1 MSITD
6 FFRGKILLIT
16 GGTAFLGQP
25 MVAKI
30 LTALPD
36 IQKIYLLIRS
46 RTDPTGKH
54 TSAQERLEN
63 ELLTSDVFASLRRLH
78 GENFDAWAQQKLTA
92 VEGDLTHERLGFND
106 AEYQRLQNEVQV
118 FINIAGLVDF
128 DPPFDDSLWGNALA
142 AKHVVN
148 FARGCQDAVFLHIST
163 AYVCGDNPGR
173 VLEELPP
180 SYEHYATQHNEK
192 TGMETIPETLSEEI
206 EGLLSLSAAIRAEA
220 ESPANLANFQQEAEA
235 EIKGTRKR
243 LEAQVAELKTEW
255 LEERLVEEG
264 LKHARSRGWNDTYTY
279 MKFLAEQ
286 MVMELRGELPTA
298 IVRPSIIESSFDEP
312 EPGWLGGFRMCEPLI
327 VGFGKGR
334 LPDFPAD
341 PDIILDI
348 IPVDFV
354 VNAILAAA
362 EATARRRGIEV
373 YHVATGTQNPLYFR
387 GIFEAT
393 YEYFMKYP
401 MIEDGKPV
409 TVPIWK
415 YPSLEEFQRKLDSRM
430 RLVDLTVQTLGKL
443 PIRAAKRKRRQLV
456 LKQSGI
462 KALLH
467 YIRIYAPYT
476 RTNFEFE
483 TEKTQ
488 GLYEALSPIEQQRF
502 NFDVSRIHWKRYFQ
516 EIHIPGIKR
525 HVLKIED
532 GTTDD
537 TEASPSTKHE
547 KASSQDESEE
557 SVTASEWKDNTRNE
571 NVIHCPASPHAT
583 CATDLDYS
591 QTKSGL
597 SPDQILPKTIVDLI
611 KIQASRI
618 PDRIALQMATESGWE
633 EYTYAETYTLSRQ
646 VAWQLWE
653 SGLRKDDR
661 VVLVSENQPEWCI
674 AYLAAVQIG
683 IAVVPL
689 DAQTPAHEI
698 LAIAEFTTAKSILA
712 SESVLE
718 KSDAVLSTAKTRRS
732 RDHDHRDGVP
742 PLMLQN
748 INRDCEIVASHQQ
761 EGKPSSTETSLL
773 TPERFPKD
781 TDLTL
786 ESQTEIP
793 ADFPNVEVSP
803 DTVASIIFTMGTTVE
818 AKGAM
823 LTHGGFISNVQAV
836 AKALPPTDTERI
848 LSALPLYHALSF
860 SCSLLMA
867 LYSGTTA
874 TYVNAL
880 RPTTLLKT
888 MREAKTTAFIG
899 VPRLFQML
907 QGTIERQAARADTP
921 GETLAEKARAVM
933 GGEIRVLVSG
943 GAPLSDAI
951 YDGFQKFGMT
961 LYQGYGMTETA
972 PVLSVN
978 PYQKSKRGSVGPAVE
993 GVELQIENPDS
1004 NGIGEIIA
1012 QGPSTMLGYYQN
1024 TDATEKAIRNGW
1036 LYTGDLGYMDADGY
1050 LYLTG
1055 HCKDIIVPASGKNV
1069 YPVELESLYRDNPA
1083 ISEMC
1088 VLGIPYQD
1096 GSDTAIHAVIVP
1108 SASDAA
1114 TKTEIQHHLQ
1124 ARAKE
1129 LPSYQQFHKSHL
1141 WNEPLPKDA
1150 DGNVDRQS
1158 LSRSLEAH
1166 IKNTIDLQEDSTA
1179 DVVGGNSDS
1188 RLPRTDIPEEILSTL
1203 GRLARMPTHQ
1213 IQRESRLDTDLG
1225 LDSLTRLDLLLVLES
1240 RLGGTIPDALLANL
1254 ETVGDV
1260 VRLIET
1266 FPSDITKEKENS
1278 EEDEKPEFGQ
1288 MPRWYARAFRTVITG
1303 IYRNYFSLKCYGLE
1317 HIPQGK
1323 PYIIMPNHSS
1333 HLDTLT
1339 VITALGTKAYHLWVL
1354 AARDYWFATR
1364 LQGWFA
1370 RTCLNALPIEREG
1383 NFTEFLQDLRAAN
1396 EVMTQNNGL
1405 LIFPEGTRSLDGK
1418 LQPFKPGVLSLL
1430 IYTPNVPVIPAYIEG
1445 TYHALPKGRNLP
1457 KKHPVRIVFGEPLTF
1472 PPEGWAEQ
1480 DKISIDPDR
1489 YQEFLE
1495 LAQNRVA
1502 ELGAMLRQSEL

>member
-1 MSITD
+1 MSIID
-6 FFRGKILLIT
+6 FFRGKVLLIT

-46 RTDPTGKH
+46 RTDTTGKH

-92 VEGDLTHERLGFND
+92 IEGDLTHEHLGFSD
-106 AEYQRLQNEVQV
+106 TEYQRLQNEVQV

-128 DPPFDDSLWGNALA
+128 DPPIDDSLWGNALA

-148 FARGCQDAVFLHIST
+148 FARGCQDAVFLHVST

-180 SYEHYATQHNEK
+180 LYADYATQHREK
-192 TGMETIPETLSEEI
+192 TGMAIPETLTEEI
-206 EGLLSLSAAIRAEA
+206 EGLLSRSAAIRAEA
-220 ESPANLANFQQEAEA
+220 ESPENLANLQQEAEVQ
-235 EIKGTRKR
+235 IKGTRKG
-243 LEAQVAELKTEW
+243 LEAQIEELKSEW

-362 EATARRRGIEV
+362 EATARRGGIEV

-393 YEYFMKYP
+393 YGYFMKHP

-415 YPSLEEFQRKLDSRM
+415 YPSLEEFQQKLDSRM
-430 RLVDLTVQTLGKL
+430 RLVDLAVQTLGKL

-488 GLYEALSPIEQQRF
+488 GLYDALSPTEQQRF
-502 NFDVSRIHWKRYFQ
+502 NFDVSRIHWRQYFQ

-532 GTTDD
+532 NTAND
-537 TEASPSTKHE
+537 TEASSSAKQE
-547 KASSQDESEE
+547 KANSQDESEE
-557 SVTASEWKDNTRNE
+557 SVRVPEWI
-571 NVIHCPASPHAT
+571 V
-583 CATDLDYS
+583 
-591 QTKSGL
+591 
-597 SPDQILPKTIVDLI
+597 PKTIVDLI
-611 KIQASRI
+611 KIQAARI
-618 PDRIALQMATESGWE
+618 PDRIALQMANENGWE

-653 SGLRKDDR
+653 SGLRKDNR
-661 VVLVSENQPEWCI
+661 VVLVSENQPAWCV

-698 LAIAEFTTAKSILA
+698 LAIAEFTAAKSILA

-718 KSDAVLSTAKTRRS
+718 KSDVETLSLPGT
-732 RDHDHRDGVP
+732 
-742 PLMLQN
+742 MLQN
-748 INRDCEIVASHQQ
+748 INKNCEIVRRSDGT
-761 EGKPSSTETSLL
+761 EGKTSTA
-773 TPERFPKD
+773 
-781 TDLTL
+781 
-786 ESQTEIP
+786 EIP

-874 TYVNAL
+874 AYVNAL

-907 QGTIERQAARADTP
+907 QGTIERQASRADTP
-921 GETLAEKARAVM
+921 GETLVEKAQAVM

-943 GAPLSDAI
+943 GAPLPDAI

-978 PYQKSKRGSVGPAVE
+978 PYLKSKRGSVGPAVE
-993 GVELQIENPDS
+993 GVELQIKNPDS
-1004 NGIGEIIA
+1004 HGVGEIIA
-1012 QGPSTMLGYYQN
+1012 KGPSTMKGYYQN
-1024 TDATEKAIRNGW
+1024 ADATEKAIRNGW
-1036 LYTGDLGYMDADGY
+1036 LYTGDLGYMDAEGY

-1055 HCKDIIVPASGKNV
+1055 HCKNIIVPASGKNI
-1069 YPVELESLYRDNPA
+1069 YPVELEALYQDNSET

-1088 VLGIPYQD
+1088 VLGIPYED

-1108 SASDAA
+1108 KSPDEA
-1114 TKTEIQHHLQ
+1114 TKAEIQHHLQ
-1124 ARAKE
+1124 TRAKQ
-1129 LPSYQQFHKSHL
+1129 LPSYQQFHKSHF
-1141 WNEPLPKDA
+1141 WDDPLPKTA
-1150 DGNVDRQS
+1150 DGSVDRQS
-1158 LSRSLEAH
+1158 LRRSLETH
-1166 IKNTIDLQEDSTA
+1166 IKNMADLQKDSTA
-1179 DVVGGNSDS
+1179 DVDRVAPKS
-1188 RLPRTDIPEEILSTL
+1188 DIPEEILSTL
-1203 GRLARMPTHQ
+1203 ARLARMPAQQ

-1240 RLGGTIPDALLANL
+1240 RLGETIPDALLANL

-1260 VRLIET
+1260 VKLIET
-1266 FPSDITKEKENS
+1266 FPRDTVKEK
-1278 EEDEKPEFGQ
+1278 DEPRKDGQ
-1288 MPRWYARAFRTVITG
+1288 LAFRQVPPWYARAFRTVITG

-1317 HIPQGK
+1317 HIPQDT
-1323 PYIIMPNHSS
+1323 PYIIMPNHTS

-1364 LQGWFA
+1364 FQGWFA

-1396 EVMTQNNGL
+1396 EVMSENNGL
-1405 LIFPEGTRSLDGK
+1405 LIFSEGTRSLDGK

-1445 TYHALPKGRNLP
+1445 TYHALPKGQNFP
-1457 KKHPVRIVFGEPLTF
+1457 KKHPVRIIFGEPFTF
-1472 PPEGWAEQ
+1472 PPADWGKL
-1480 DKISIDPDR
+1480 DKIPIDPDR

-1502 ELGAMLRQSEL
+1502 ELGEILRQQEGS

>member
-1 MSITD
+1 
-6 FFRGKILLIT
+6 
-16 GGTAFLGQP
+16 

-46 RTDPTGKH
+46 RTDTTGKH
-54 TSAQERLEN
+54 ASAQERLAN
-63 ELLTSDVFASLRRLH
+63 ELLTSDVFASLRGLH
-78 GENFDAWAQQKLTA
+78 GDNFDAWAQQKLTA
-92 VEGDLTHERLGFND
+92 VEGDLTHDHLGFSD
-106 AEYQRLQNEVQV
+106 AEYQRLQQEVQV

-142 AKHVVN
+142 AKHVVT

-163 AYVCGDNPGR
+163 AYVCGNTPGH
-173 VLEELPP
+173 VPEELPLP
-180 SYEHYATQHNEK
+180 YEDYATQQREK
-192 TGMETIPETLSEEI
+192 TGTETIPETLSEEI

-220 ESPANLANFQQEAEA
+220 ELPENLANFQQEAEA

-298 IVRPSIIESSFDEP
+298 IVRPSIIESSFNEP

-362 EATARRRGIEV
+362 EATAKRGGIEV

-393 YEYFMKYP
+393 YEYFVKYP
-401 MIEDGKPV
+401 MLEDGKPV
-409 TVPIWK
+409 AVPIWK

-430 RLVDLTVQTLGKL
+430 RLVDLAVQTLAKL

-483 TEKTQ
+483 TGKTQ
-488 GLYEALSPIEQQRF
+488 GLYDALSPTEQQRF

-532 GTTDD
+532 NAAND
-537 TEASPSTKHE
+537 TEASSSAKQE

-557 SVTASEWKDNTRNE
+557 SATAPEWI
-571 NVIHCPASPHAT
+571 V
-583 CATDLDYS
+583 
-591 QTKSGL
+591 
-597 SPDQILPKTIVDLI
+597 PKTIVDLI
-611 KIQASRI
+611 KGQAARI
-618 PDRIALQMATESGWE
+618 PDRIALQMAKESGWE
-633 EYTYAETYTLSRQ
+633 AYTYRETYTASRQ
-646 VAWQLWE
+646 MAWQLWE

-698 LAIAEFTTAKSILA
+698 LAIAEFTAAKSILA

-718 KSDAVLSTAKTRRS
+718 KSDAETLS
-732 RDHDHRDGVP
+732 P
-742 PLMLQN
+742 PGTMLQN
-748 INRDCEIVASHQQ
+748 INKNCEIVASNQQSAASDQQ
-761 EGKPSSTETSLL
+761 EGKPTSPETFLL
-773 TPERFPKD
+773 TKA
-781 TDLTL
+781 TALTPD
-786 ESQTEIP
+786 SHTEMP

-823 LTHGGFISNVQAV
+823 LTHGGFLSNVQAV

-907 QGTIERQAARADTP
+907 QGTIERQASRADTP

-943 GAPLSDAI
+943 GASLSDAI

-993 GVELQIENPDS
+993 GVELQIENPDDD
-1004 NGIGEIIA
+1004 GIGEIIA
-1012 QGPSTMLGYYQN
+1012 KGPSTMKGYYRN

-1036 LYTGDLGYMDADGY
+1036 LYTGDLGYMDAEGY

-1069 YPVELESLYRDNPA
+1069 YPVELEALYSDTA
-1083 ISEMC
+1083 TISEMC
-1088 VLGIPYQD
+1088 VLGIPYED

-1108 SASDAA
+1108 TTPDAA

-1124 ARAKE
+1124 ARAKQ
-1129 LPSYQQFHKSHL
+1129 LPSYQQFHKSHF
-1141 WNEPLPKDA
+1141 WNDPLPKTA
-1150 DGNVDRQS
+1150 DGDIDRQR
-1158 LSRSLEAH
+1158 LRRSLEALMKH
-1166 IKNTIDLQEDSTA
+1166 KAALQTDSTA
-1179 DVVGGNSDS
+1179 DVD
-1188 RLPRTDIPEEILSTL
+1188 RAAPRSDIPEEVLYTL
-1203 GRLARMPTHQ
+1203 ARLARMPAHQ

-1260 VRLIET
+1260 VRVIET
-1266 FPSDITKEKENS
+1266 FRPNITKEAENA
-1278 EEDEKPEFGQ
+1278 EADKQPEFGQ
-1288 MPRWYARAFRTVITG
+1288 MPRWYARAFRAVITG
-1303 IYRNYFSLKCYGLE
+1303 IYRNYFSVKCYGLE
-1317 HIPQGK
+1317 HIPQDK

-1396 EVMTQNNGL
+1396 EVMAQNNGL

-1430 IYTPNVPVIPAYIEG
+1430 IYSPNVPVIPAYIEG
-1445 TYHALPKGRNLP
+1445 TYHALPKGQNFP
-1457 KKHPVRIVFGEPLTF
+1457 KKHPVRIAFGEPFTF
-1472 PPEGWAEQ
+1472 PPEEWGEQ
-1480 DKISIDPDR
+1480 DKTPIDPDR
-1489 YQEFLE
+1489 YQEFLV

-1502 ELGAMLRQSEL
+1502 ELGAMLRQSEP

>member
-1 MSITD
+1 
-6 FFRGKILLIT
+6 
-16 GGTAFLGQP
+16 

-46 RTDPTGKH
+46 RTDTTGKH

-63 ELLTSDVFASLRRLH
+63 ELLTSGVFASLRRIH
-78 GENFDAWAQQKLTA
+78 GENFDAWAQQKLVA
-92 VEGDLTHERLGFND
+92 VEGDLTHEHLGFSD
-106 AEYQRLQNEVQV
+106 AEYQRLQDEVQV

-128 DPPFDDSLWGNALA
+128 DPPFDDSLWGNTFA

-148 FARGCQDAVFLHIST
+148 FARGCQDAVFLHVST
-163 AYVCGDNPGR
+163 AYVCGDKLGR
-173 VLEELPP
+173 VPEELPLL
-180 SYEHYATQHNEK
+180 YEHYAAQHREK
-192 TGMETIPETLSEEI
+192 TGIAIPETLSEEI
-206 EGLLSLSAAIRAEA
+206 EGLLSLSAAIHAEA
-220 ESPANLANFQQEAEA
+220 ESPENLAHFQREAEA
-235 EIKGTRKR
+235 QRKGTRKGF
-243 LEAQVAELKTEW
+243 EALVEELKAEW

-286 MVMELRGELPTA
+286 MIMELRGELPTA

-312 EPGWLGGFRMCEPLI
+312 EPGWLGKFRMSEPLI

-354 VNAILAAA
+354 VNAMLAAA
-362 EATARRRGIEV
+362 EATARRGGIEV

-393 YEYFMKYP
+393 YEYFVKHP
-401 MIEDGKPV
+401 MLEDGKPIA
-409 TVPIWK
+409 VPIWK

-430 RLVDLTVQTLGKL
+430 RLVDLAVQTLGKL

-456 LKQSGI
+456 LQQSGI

-488 GLYEALSPIEQQRF
+488 GLYNALSPIEQQRF

-532 GTTDD
+532 D
-537 TEASPSTKHE
+537 TEASSSTKQE

-557 SVTASEWKDNTRNE
+557 SAAAPEWKCNTRNGF
-571 NVIHCPASPHAT
+571 
-583 CATDLDYS
+583 DLF
-591 QTKSGL
+591 
-597 SPDQILPKTIVDLI
+597 PDQIPPKTIVDLI
-611 KIQASRI
+611 KIQAARI
-618 PDRIALQMATESGWE
+618 PDRIALQMANESGWE

-646 VAWQLWE
+646 AAWQLWE

-698 LAIAEFTTAKSILA
+698 LAIAEFTAAKSILA

-718 KSDAVLSTAKTRRS
+718 KSDAETLSTTEM
-732 RDHDHRDGVP
+732 
-742 PLMLQN
+742 MLQN
-748 INRDCEIVASHQQ
+748 INRNCEIVGVSDGT
-761 EGKPSSTETSLL
+761 ESKTSTA
-773 TPERFPKD
+773 
-781 TDLTL
+781 
-786 ESQTEIP
+786 EIP

-888 MREAKTTAFIG
+888 MRKAKTTAFIG

-907 QGTIERQAARADTP
+907 QGTIERQASRADTP

-933 GGEIRVLVSG
+933 GGEIRILVSG
-943 GAPLSDAI
+943 GAALSDAI

-978 PYQKSKRGSVGPAVE
+978 PYLKSKRGSVGPAVE

-1004 NGIGEIIA
+1004 DGIGEIIA
-1012 QGPSTMLGYYQN
+1012 KGPSTMKGYYQN
-1024 TDATEKAIRNGW
+1024 ADATEKAIRDGW
-1036 LYTGDLGYMDADGY
+1036 LYTGDLGYMEADGY

-1069 YPVELESLYRDNPA
+1069 YPVELETLYRDSPA
-1083 ISEMC
+1083 ISEIC
-1088 VLGIPYQD
+1088 VLGIPYED

-1108 SASDAA
+1108 TASDEA

-1124 ARAKE
+1124 ARAKQ
-1129 LPSYQQFHKSHL
+1129 LPSYQQFHKSHF
-1141 WNEPLPKDA
+1141 WDDPLPKTA
-1150 DGNVDRQS
+1150 DGSVDRQS
-1158 LSRSLEAH
+1158 LRRSLEAH
-1166 IKNTIDLQEDSTA
+1166 IKNMADLQGDSTA
-1179 DVVGGNSDS
+1179 DVDS
-1188 RLPRTDIPEEILSTL
+1188 AEPRSDIPEEILTTL
-1203 GRLARMPTHQ
+1203 ARLARMPAHQ
-1213 IQRESRLDTDLG
+1213 IQPESRLDTDLG

-1240 RLGGTIPDALLANL
+1240 RLGETIPDALLANL

-1266 FPSDITKEKENS
+1266 FPTDIART
-1278 EEDEKPEFGQ
+1278 EDERREDGKPEIRQ
-1288 MPRWYARAFRTVITG
+1288 VPRWYARAFRTVITG

-1317 HIPQGK
+1317 HIPKGK
-1323 PYIIMPNHSS
+1323 PYIIMPNHTS

-1339 VITALGTKAYHLWVL
+1339 VITALGTKAYQLWVL

-1364 LQGWFA
+1364 FQGWFA

-1383 NFTEFLQDLRAAN
+1383 NFTEFLQDIRVAN
-1396 EVMTQNNGL
+1396 EVMAQNNGL

-1430 IYTPNVPVIPAYIEG
+1430 IYSPNVPVIPAYIEG
-1445 TYHALPKGRNLP
+1445 TYHALPKGQNLP
-1457 KKHPVRIVFGEPLTF
+1457 KKRPVRIVFGEPFTF
-1472 PPEGWAEQ
+1472 PPEEWGEQ
-1480 DKISIDPDR
+1480 DKTPIDPDR

-1502 ELGAMLRQSEL
+1502 ELGAILRQQEEL

>member
-6 FFRGKILLIT
+6 FFRGKVLFVT

-36 IQKIYLLIRS
+36 VQKIYLLIRS
-46 RTDPTGKH
+46 RTDTTGKH

-78 GENFDAWAQQKLTA
+78 GENFDVWAQQKLVA
-92 VEGDLTHERLGFND
+92 VEGDLTHEHLGFSD
-106 AEYQRLQNEVQV
+106 ADYQRLQNEVQV

-148 FARGCQDAVFLHIST
+148 FARGCQDAVFLHVST

-173 VLEELPP
+173 VPEELPL
-180 SYEHYATQHNEK
+180 SYERYAAQHREK
-192 TGMETIPETLSEEI
+192 TGMAIPATLSEEI
-206 EGLLSLSAAIRAEA
+206 EGLLSLSAAVRAEV
-220 ESPANLANFQQEAEA
+220 ESPENLARFQQEAETQA
-235 EIKGTRKR
+235 KGMRTR
-243 LEAQVAELKTEW
+243 LDAQVEELKAEW

-341 PDIILDI
+341 PNIILDI

-354 VNAILAAA
+354 VNAILVAA
-362 EATARRRGIEV
+362 EATARRGGIEV

-393 YEYFMKYP
+393 YEYFMEYP
-401 MIEDGKPV
+401 MLEDGKPV
-409 TVPIWK
+409 AVPIWK

-430 RLVDLTVQTLGKL
+430 RLVDLAVQTLSKL

-462 KALLH
+462 KALMH

-488 GLYEALSPIEQQRF
+488 GLYDALSPTEQQRF

-525 HVLKIED
+525 HVLKLED
-532 GTTDD
+532 GTADD
-537 TEASPSTKHE
+537 TDAATSAKQE

-557 SVTASEWKDNTRNE
+557 SAAAPEWID
-571 NVIHCPASPHAT
+571 
-583 CATDLDYS
+583 
-591 QTKSGL
+591 
-597 SPDQILPKTIVDLI
+597 PKTIVDLVE
-611 KIQASRI
+611 IQASRI
-618 PDRIALQMATESGWE
+618 PDRIALQMANESGWE

-661 VVLVSENQPEWCI
+661 VVLISENQPEWCI

-683 IAVVPL
+683 VAVVPL
-689 DAQTPAHEI
+689 DAQTPADEI
-698 LAIAEFTTAKSILA
+698 LAIAEFTDAKSILA

-718 KSDAVLSTAKTRRS
+718 KFGTTLSTAA
-732 RDHDHRDGVP
+732 
-742 PLMLQN
+742 LMLQN
-748 INRDCEIVASHQQ
+748 INKNCEIVMGAD
-761 EGKPSSTETSLL
+761 GTERAAAT
-773 TPERFPKD
+773 
-781 TDLTL
+781 
-786 ESQTEIP
+786 TEIP

-921 GETLAEKARAVM
+921 GETLAEKARSVM

-943 GAPLSDAI
+943 GASLSDAI

-978 PYQKSKRGSVGPAVE
+978 PYLKSKRGSVGPAVE
-993 GVELQIENPDS
+993 GVELQVKDPDG

-1012 QGPSTMLGYYQN
+1012 KGPSTMKGYYRN
-1024 TDATEKAIRNGW
+1024 PNATKEAIRNGW

-1069 YPVELESLYRDNPA
+1069 YPVELEALYSDSPA

-1088 VLGIPYQD
+1088 VVGIPYED
-1096 GSDTAIHAVIVP
+1096 GSDTTIHAVIVP
-1108 SASDAA
+1108 KAPDEA
-1114 TKTEIQHHLQ
+1114 TEIEIQHHLQ
-1124 ARAKE
+1124 TRAKQ

-1141 WNEPLPKDA
+1141 SDEPLPKTA
-1150 DGNVDRQS
+1150 DGAIDRQR
-1158 LSRSLEAH
+1158 LRCSLEAY
-1166 IKNTIDLQEDSTA
+1166 IKDISELQADSTA
-1179 DVVGGNSDS
+1179 DVESAA
-1188 RLPRTDIPEEILSTL
+1188 PRTDIPEEILTTL
-1203 GRLARMPTHQ
+1203 ARLARMPAHQ

-1225 LDSLTRLDLLLVLES
+1225 LDSLTRLDLLLVLEA

-1260 VRLIET
+1260 VKLIET
-1266 FPSDITKEKENS
+1266 FPADATMEKDGS
-1278 EEDEKPEFGQ
+1278 EENGKPEFPQ
-1288 MPRWYARAFRTVITG
+1288 IPRWYARAFRSVITG

-1339 VITALGTKAYHLWVL
+1339 VISALGTKAYQLWVL

-1396 EVMTQNNGL
+1396 EVMAHHNGL
-1405 LIFPEGTRSLDGK
+1405 LIFPEGTRSLDGE

-1430 IYTPNVPVIPAYIEG
+1430 IYGPNVPVIPAYIEG
-1445 TYHALPKGRNLP
+1445 TYHALPKGRNFP

-1472 PPEGWAEQ
+1472 PSGNWGEQ
-1480 DKISIDPDR
+1480 GKTPIDPDR

-1502 ELGAMLRQSEL
+1502 ELGTMLRQQEGA

>member
-6 FFRGKILLIT
+6 FFRGKVLLIT

-46 RTDPTGKH
+46 RTDTTGKH

-78 GENFDAWAQQKLTA
+78 GDNFDTWAQQKLTA
-92 VEGDLTHERLGFND
+92 VEGDLTHEHLGFSD
-106 AEYQRLQNEVQV
+106 AEYQRLQQEVQV

-163 AYVCGDNPGR
+163 AYVCGNTPGH
-173 VLEELPP
+173 VPEELPLP
-180 SYEHYATQHNEK
+180 YKDYATQHREK
-192 TGMETIPETLSEEI
+192 TGMETLPATLSEEI

-220 ESPANLANFQQEAEA
+220 ELPENLANFQREAEA

-243 LEAQVAELKTEW
+243 LDAQVAELKAEW

-362 EATARRRGIEV
+362 EATARRGGIEV

-393 YEYFMKYP
+393 YEYFVKYP
-401 MIEDGKPV
+401 MVEDGKPV
-409 TVPIWK
+409 AVPIWK

-430 RLVDLTVQTLGKL
+430 RLVDLAVQTLGKL

-483 TEKTQ
+483 TGKTQ
-488 GLYEALSPIEQQRF
+488 GLYDGLSQTEQQRF

-525 HVLKIED
+525 HVLKID
-532 GTTDD
+532 DNAAND
-537 TEASPSTKHE
+537 TEAAASAKQE
-547 KASSQDESEE
+547 KTSSQDESEE
-557 SVTASEWKDNTRNE
+557 SATAPEWI
-571 NVIHCPASPHAT
+571 V
-583 CATDLDYS
+583 
-591 QTKSGL
+591 
-597 SPDQILPKTIVDLI
+597 PKTIVDLI
-611 KIQASRI
+611 KGQAARI

-633 EYTYAETYTLSRQ
+633 AYTYLETYTASRQ
-646 VAWQLWE
+646 MAWQLWK

-698 LAIAEFTTAKSILA
+698 LAIAEFTAATSILA

-718 KSDAVLSTAKTRRS
+718 KSDAILSTPAVT
-732 RDHDHRDGVP
+732 
-742 PLMLQN
+742 LQN
-748 INRDCEIVASHQQ
+748 INRNCEIVASHQQ
-761 EGKPSSTETSLL
+761 AGKPTSPETSLL
-773 TPERFPKD
+773 TKATALTPE
-781 TDLTL
+781 
-786 ESQTEIP
+786 SHTEIP

-823 LTHGGFISNVQAV
+823 LTHGGFLSNVQAV

-907 QGTIERQAARADTP
+907 HGTIERQAARADTP

-943 GAPLSDAI
+943 GASLSDAI

-1012 QGPSTMLGYYQN
+1012 KGPSTMKGYYQN

-1069 YPVELESLYRDNPA
+1069 YPVELEALYRENSET

-1088 VLGIPYQD
+1088 VLGIPYED

-1108 SASDAA
+1108 RSPDEA
-1114 TKTEIQHHLQ
+1114 TKAEIQHYLQ
-1124 ARAKE
+1124 TRAKQ
-1129 LPSYQQFHKSHL
+1129 LPSYQQFHKSHF
-1141 WNEPLPKDA
+1141 WNDPLPKTA
-1150 DGNVDRQS
+1150 DGDIDRQR
-1158 LSRSLEAH
+1158 LRRSLEALMKH
-1166 IKNTIDLQEDSTA
+1166 KAALQTDSTA
-1179 DVVGGNSDS
+1179 DVD
-1188 RLPRTDIPEEILSTL
+1188 RAAPRSDIPEEVLSTL
-1203 GRLARMPTHQ
+1203 ARLARMPAQQ

-1240 RLGGTIPDALLANL
+1240 RLGETIPDALLANL

-1266 FPSDITKEKENS
+1266 FPSDITKAGKNA
-1278 EEDEKPEFGQ
+1278 EEIKKPEFGQ
-1288 MPRWYARAFRTVITG
+1288 MPRWYARAFRAVITG
-1303 IYRNYFSLKCYGLE
+1303 IYRNYFSVKCYGLE
-1317 HIPQGK
+1317 HIPQDK

-1339 VITALGTKAYHLWVL
+1339 VITALRTKAYHLWVL

-1396 EVMTQNNGL
+1396 EVMAQNNGL
-1405 LIFPEGTRSLDGK
+1405 LIFPEGTRSLDGR

-1430 IYTPNVPVIPAYIEG
+1430 IYSPNVPVIPAYIEG
-1445 TYHALPKGRNLP
+1445 TYHALPKGRNFP
-1457 KKHPVRIVFGEPLTF
+1457 KKHPVRIAFGEPFTF
-1472 PPEGWAEQ
+1472 PPEEWGEQ
-1480 DKISIDPDR
+1480 DKTPIDPDR

-1502 ELGAMLRQSEL
+1502 ELGAMLRQSEP

>member
-6 FFRGKILLIT
+6 FFRGKVLFIT

-36 IQKIYLLIRS
+36 VAKIYLLIRS
-46 RTDPTGKH
+46 RTDTTGKH

-63 ELLTSDVFASLRRLH
+63 ELLTSDVFDALRQLH
-78 GENFDAWAQQKLTA
+78 GENFDAWAKQKLTA
-92 VEGDLTHERLGFND
+92 IEGELVHERLGFSD
-106 AEYQRLQNEVQV
+106 TEYRQLQDEVDV
-118 FINIAGLVDF
+118 FINIAGLVQF

-148 FARGCQDAVFLHIST
+148 FAKGCQDAVFIHVST
-163 AYVCGDNPGR
+163 AYVCGNKPGR

-180 SYEHYATQHNEK
+180 PYEQYAAKHREK
-192 TGMETIPETLSEEI
+192 TGMETIPGTLSEEI
-206 EGLLSLSAAIRAEA
+206 DGLLSLSAAIHAEA
-220 ESPANLANFQQEAEA
+220 DSSENLTRFRQEAEA
-235 EIKGTRKR
+235 QRKGTRKG
-243 LEAQVAELKTEW
+243 LDAQIKELKAEW
-255 LEERLVEEG
+255 LETRLVEEG

-286 MVMELRGELPTA
+286 MVMELRDELPTA
-298 IVRPSIIESSFDEP
+298 IIRPSIIESSFSEP

-348 IPVDFV
+348 VPVDFV

-362 EATARRRGIEV
+362 EATARRGGIEV
-373 YHVATGTQNPLYFR
+373 YHIATGTQNPLYFR

-393 YEYFMKYP
+393 YEYFMEYP
-401 MIEDGKPV
+401 MLEDGKPV

-430 RLVDLTVQTLGKL
+430 RLAALAIYTLGKF
-443 PIRAAKRKRRQLV
+443 PMRAAKRKRRQLV
-456 LKQSGI
+456 LKQSGV
-462 KALLH
+462 KTLLH

-476 RTNFEFE
+476 RTSFEFE
-483 TEKTQ
+483 TEKTR
-488 GLYEALSPIEQQRF
+488 GLYDALSPTERQRF
-502 NFDVSRIHWKRYFQ
+502 NFDVSQIHWKRYFQ

-532 GTTDD
+532 GTADD
-537 TEASPSTKHE
+537 TEASSSAKQE
-547 KASSQDESEE
+547 KTSSQDESEE
-557 SVTASEWKDNTRNE
+557 SAAPPERIT
-571 NVIHCPASPHAT
+571 
-583 CATDLDYS
+583 
-591 QTKSGL
+591 
-597 SPDQILPKTIVDLI
+597 PKTIVDLI

-618 PDRIALQMATESGWE
+618 PDRVALRMANEGEWE

-646 VAWQLWE
+646 VAWQLWK
-653 SGLRKDDR
+653 SNLRDGDR

-698 LAIAEFTTAKSILA
+698 LAIAEFTDAKSILA

-718 KSDAVLSTAKTRRS
+718 KSCPVLSTAT
-732 RDHDHRDGVP
+732 
-742 PLMLQN
+742 LMLQN
-748 INRDCEIVASHQQ
+748 INKNCEIVRAD
-761 EGKPSSTETSLL
+761 GTENRDV
-773 TPERFPKD
+773 TPE
-781 TDLTL
+781 
-786 ESQTEIP
+786 IP
-793 ADFPNVEVSP
+793 TDFPNVEVSP

-907 QGTIERQAARADTP
+907 QGTIERQASRADTP
-921 GETLAEKARAVM
+921 GETLAEKARFVM

-943 GAPLSDAI
+943 GASLADAI
-951 YDGFQKFGMT
+951 YDEFQKFGMT

-978 PYQKSKRGSVGPAVE
+978 PYLKSKRGSVGPAVE
-993 GVELQIENPDS
+993 GVELKIENPDS

-1012 QGPSTMLGYYQN
+1012 KGPSTMKGYYRN
-1024 TDATEKAIRNGW
+1024 PDATEKAIQNGW
-1036 LYTGDLGYMDADGY
+1036 LYTGDLGYLDADGY

-1055 HCKDIIVPASGKNV
+1055 HCKDVIVPASGKNV
-1069 YPVELESLYRDNPA
+1069 YPVELEVLYRDNPA
-1083 ISEMC
+1083 ISEIC
-1088 VLGIPYQD
+1088 VLGIPYED

-1108 SASDAA
+1108 IAPDEA

-1129 LPSYQQFHKSHL
+1129 LPSYQQFHKFHL
-1141 WNEPLPKDA
+1141 WDDILPKTE
-1150 DGNVDRQS
+1150 DGSVDRER
-1158 LSRSLEAH
+1158 LRCSLEAH
-1166 IKNTIDLQEDSTA
+1166 IKDTEAPQAIEETEELA
-1179 DVVGGNSDS
+1179 A
-1188 RLPRTDIPEEILSTL
+1188 PRTDIPEEILSTL
-1203 GRLARMPTHQ
+1203 ARLARMPTHQ
-1213 IQRESRLDTDLG
+1213 IQRESHLDTDLG
-1225 LDSLTRLDLLLVLES
+1225 LDSLTRLDLLLVLEG
-1240 RLGGTIPDALLANL
+1240 RLGETIPDALLANL

-1260 VRLIET
+1260 VELTET
-1266 FPSDITKEKENS
+1266 FHAGTARQ
-1278 EEDEKPEFGQ
+1278 EDALHEQEQQEFRQ
-1288 MPRWYARAFRTVITG
+1288 VPRWYARAFRTVITT

-1317 HIPQGK
+1317 HVPQGS
-1323 PYIIMPNHSS
+1323 PYIIMPNHTS

-1339 VITALGTKAYHLWVL
+1339 VITALGTKAYQLWTL

-1364 LQGWFA
+1364 FQGWFA

-1396 EVMTQNNGL
+1396 EIMSQNNGL
-1405 LIFPEGTRSLDGK
+1405 LIFSEGTRSLDGN

-1430 IYTPNVPVIPAYIEG
+1430 IYNPGVPVIPAYIEG
-1445 TYHALPKGRNLP
+1445 TYHALPKGQNLP
-1457 KKHPVRIVFGEPLTF
+1457 KKHPVRIAFGKPLTF
-1472 PPEGWAEQ
+1472 PLESWGNQMET
-1480 DKISIDPDR
+1480 SIDPDR

-1495 LAQNRVA
+1495 LAQSRVA
-1502 ELGAMLRQSEL
+1502 ELGATLRQQKDS

>member
-6 FFRGKILLIT
+6 FFRGKVLLIT

-36 IQKIYLLIRS
+36 IQKIYLLIRR
-46 RTDPTGKH
+46 RTDTTGKH

-78 GENFDAWAQQKLTA
+78 GDNFDNWAQQKLTA
-92 VEGDLTHERLGFND
+92 VEGDLTHEHLGFSD
-106 AEYQRLQNEVQV
+106 AEYQRLQKEVQV

-180 SYEHYATQHNEK
+180 PYAHYATQHREK

-220 ESPANLANFQQEAEA
+220 ELPENLANFQREAAA

-243 LEAQVAELKTEW
+243 LEAQVAELKAEW

-362 EATARRRGIEV
+362 EATARRGGIEV
-373 YHVATGTQNPLYFR
+373 YHVATGTRNPLYFR

-393 YEYFMKYP
+393 YEYFVKYP
-401 MIEDGKPV
+401 MLEDGKPV
-409 TVPIWK
+409 AVPIWK

-430 RLVDLTVQTLGKL
+430 RLVDLAVQTLGKL

-483 TEKTQ
+483 TGKTQ
-488 GLYEALSPIEQQRF
+488 GLYDGLSPTEQQRF

-532 GTTDD
+532 SAAND
-537 TEASPSTKHE
+537 TEASSSAKQE
-547 KASSQDESEE
+547 KTSSQDESEE
-557 SVTASEWKDNTRNE
+557 SATAPEGT
-571 NVIHCPASPHAT
+571 V
-583 CATDLDYS
+583 
-591 QTKSGL
+591 
-597 SPDQILPKTIVDLI
+597 PKTIVDLI
-611 KIQASRI
+611 KRQAARI
-618 PDRIALQMATESGWE
+618 PDRIALQMANESGWE
-633 EYTYAETYTLSRQ
+633 TYTYLETYTASRQ
-646 VAWQLWE
+646 MAWQLWK

-698 LAIAEFTTAKSILA
+698 LAIAEFTAAKSILV

-718 KSDAVLSTAKTRRS
+718 KSDAEPLS
-732 RDHDHRDGVP
+732 P
-742 PLMLQN
+742 PGTMLQN
-748 INRDCEIVASHQQ
+748 INKNCEIVASDQQ
-761 EGKPSSTETSLL
+761 AGKPTSPETSLL
-773 TPERFPKD
+773 TKA
-781 TDLTL
+781 TTLTPD
-786 ESQTEIP
+786 SHTEIP

-823 LTHGGFISNVQAV
+823 LTHGGFLSNVQAV

-907 QGTIERQAARADTP
+907 QGTIERQASRADTP

-943 GAPLSDAI
+943 GASLSDAI

-1012 QGPSTMLGYYQN
+1012 KGPSTMKGYYQN

-1069 YPVELESLYRDNPA
+1069 YPVELEALYRDTAA

-1088 VLGIPYQD
+1088 VLGIPYED

-1108 SASDAA
+1108 TTPDEA
-1114 TKTEIQHHLQ
+1114 TETEIQHHLQ
-1124 ARAKE
+1124 TRAKE
-1129 LPSYQQFHKSHL
+1129 LPSYQQFQKSHF
-1141 WNEPLPKDA
+1141 WSEPLPKAA
-1150 DGNVDRQS
+1150 DGSVDRHS
-1158 LSRSLEAH
+1158 LRRSLEVLMKHKA
-1166 IKNTIDLQEDSTA
+1166 DLQADSTA
-1179 DVVGGNSDS
+1179 DVENAA
-1188 RLPRTDIPEEILSTL
+1188 PRSDIPEEVLSTL
-1203 GRLARMPTHQ
+1203 ARLARMPAHQ

-1240 RLGGTIPDALLANL
+1240 RLGETIPDAFLANL

-1266 FPSDITKEKENS
+1266 FPSDITKEAENA
-1278 EEDEKPEFGQ
+1278 EAAKKPEFGR
-1288 MPRWYARAFRTVITG
+1288 MPRWYARAFRAVITG
-1303 IYRNYFSLKCYGLE
+1303 IYRNYFSVKCSGLE
-1317 HIPQGK
+1317 HIPQDK

-1396 EVMTQNNGL
+1396 EVMARNNGL

-1430 IYTPNVPVIPAYIEG
+1430 IYTPNIPVIPAYIEG
-1445 TYHALPKGRNLP
+1445 TYHALPKGRNFP
-1457 KKHPVRIVFGEPLTF
+1457 KKHPVRIAFGEPFTF
-1472 PPEGWAEQ
+1472 PPEEWGEQ
-1480 DKISIDPDR
+1480 DKTPIDPDR

-1502 ELGAMLRQSEL
+1502 ELGAILKQQAGS

>member
-6 FFRGKILLIT
+6 FFRGKVLFIT

-46 RTDPTGKH
+46 RMDTTGKH

-63 ELLTSDVFASLRRLH
+63 ELLTSDVFAALRQLH

-92 VEGDLTHERLGFND
+92 VEGDLTHEHLGFSD
-106 AEYQRLQNEVQV
+106 AEYQKLQNEVQV

-148 FARGCQDAVFLHIST
+148 FARGCQDVVFLHIST
-163 AYVCGDNPGR
+163 AYVCGDKPGH
-173 VLEELPP
+173 VPEELPLP
-180 SYEHYATQHNEK
+180 YEDYATQHREK
-192 TGMETIPETLSEEI
+192 TGMAIPETLSEEI
-206 EGLLSLSAAIRAEA
+206 EGLLSLSGAIRAEV
-220 ESPANLANFQQEAEA
+220 ELPENLANFQREAEA
-235 EIKGTRKR
+235 QRKGTRKG
-243 LEAQVAELKTEW
+243 LEALVEELKSEW

-279 MKFLAEQ
+279 MKFLGEQ
-286 MVMELRGELPTA
+286 MIMELRGELPTA

-312 EPGWLGGFRMCEPLI
+312 EPGWLGKFRMSEPLI

-362 EATARRRGIEV
+362 ERTARRGGIEV

-393 YEYFMKYP
+393 YEYFVKYP
-401 MIEDGKPV
+401 MLEDGKPV
-409 TVPIWK
+409 AVPIWK

-430 RLVDLTVQTLGKL
+430 RLVDLAVQTLSKL

-488 GLYEALSPIEQQRF
+488 GLYDALSPTEQQRF
-502 NFDVSRIHWKRYFQ
+502 NFNVSRIHWKRYFQ

-532 GTTDD
+532 NTANN
-537 TEASPSTKHE
+537 TEASSAAKQE
-547 KASSQDESEE
+547 KANSQDESEE
-557 SVTASEWKDNTRNE
+557 SATAPESKCNTRNG
-571 NVIHCPASPHAT
+571 NVT
-583 CATDLDYS
+583 QGTDFVYS
-591 QTKSGL
+591 ETKSGL
-597 SPDQILPKTIVDLI
+597 SPDQSPPKTIVDLI
-611 KIQASRI
+611 KGQAARI
-618 PDRIALQMATESGWE
+618 PDRIALQMANESGWE
-633 EYTYAETYTLSRQ
+633 TYTYLETYTASRQ

-698 LAIAEFTTAKSILA
+698 SAIVEFTAAKSILA

-718 KSDAVLSTAKTRRS
+718 KSDVETLSTPGT
-732 RDHDHRDGVP
+732 
-742 PLMLQN
+742 MLQN
-748 INRDCEIVASHQQ
+748 INKNCEIVEVSDGT
-761 EGKPSSTETSLL
+761 ESKPSDDSHRVTSET
-773 TPERFPKD
+773 P
-781 TDLTL
+781 
-786 ESQTEIP
+786 EIP

-823 LTHGGFISNVQAV
+823 LTHGGFISNVEAV

-907 QGTIERQAARADTP
+907 QGTIERQASRADTP
-921 GETLAEKARAVM
+921 GETLAEKARSVM

-943 GAPLSDAI
+943 GASLSDAI

-978 PYQKSKRGSVGPAVE
+978 PYLKSKRGSVGPAVE

-1012 QGPSTMLGYYQN
+1012 KGPSTMKGYYQN

-1069 YPVELESLYRDNPA
+1069 YPVELETLYRDNSA
-1083 ISEMC
+1083 IFEMC
-1088 VLGIPYQD
+1088 VLGIPYED

-1108 SASDAA
+1108 RSPDEA
-1114 TKTEIQHHLQ
+1114 TKAEIQHHLQ
-1124 ARAKE
+1124 TRTKQ
-1129 LPSYQQFHKSHL
+1129 LPSYQQFHKSHF
-1141 WNEPLPKDA
+1141 WDDPLPKTA
-1150 DGNVDRQS
+1150 DGSVDRQS
-1158 LSRSLEAH
+1158 LRRSLEAH
-1166 IKNTIDLQEDSTA
+1166 IKNMADLQADSTA
-1179 DVVGGNSDS
+1179 DVEPAA
-1188 RLPRTDIPEEILSTL
+1188 PRSDIPEEVLSTL
-1203 GRLARMPTHQ
+1203 ARLARMPTQH

-1240 RLGGTIPDALLANL
+1240 RLGETIPDALLANL

-1260 VRLIET
+1260 VELIET
-1266 FPSDITKEKENS
+1266 FPTDTRNS
-1278 EEDEKPEFGQ
+1278 RQSSVVSHQLRDGSVKRDASLTDNRRPKADNYTQ
-1288 MPRWYARAFRTVITG
+1288 VPRWYARAFRTVITG

-1317 HIPQGK
+1317 HIPQDK
-1323 PYIIMPNHSS
+1323 PYIIMPNHTS

-1339 VITALGTKAYHLWVL
+1339 VITALGTKAYRLWTL

-1364 LQGWFA
+1364 FQGWFA

-1383 NFTEFLQDLRAAN
+1383 NFTEFLHDLRAAN
-1396 EVMTQNNGL
+1396 EVMAQNNGL

-1418 LQPFKPGVLSLL
+1418 LQPFKPGILSLL
-1430 IYTPNVPVIPAYIEG
+1430 IYSPNIPVIPAYIEG
-1445 TYHALPKGRNLP
+1445 THHALPKGQNLP
-1457 KKHPVRIVFGEPLTF
+1457 KKHPVRIVFGEPFTF
-1472 PPEGWAEQ
+1472 PPADWGEQ
-1480 DKISIDPDR
+1480 DKTPIDPDR

-1502 ELGAMLRQSEL
+1502 ELGAMLKQQEGP